1 MSSFSKLFAE
11 LKTQY
16 FVVNIFVETCYMTSG
31 KIENPFFWFAAILG
45 LVLDQ
50 ASKYL
55 VVQYLKGLPST
66 PLIDGVF
73 HLTYATNTGAAFS
86 LFSGQ
91 IDWLKWVSM
100 FVSLGLVALGVFSKN
115 LNRWEQVG
123 YGCILAG
130 AAGNGIDRFVAG
142 YVVDFIDIRIIRFAI
157 FNIADVSINVG
168 LVCLAI
174 AVLSV
179 AKPSKK

>member
-1 MSSFSKLFAE
+1 
-11 LKTQY
+11 
-16 FVVNIFVETCYMTSG
+16 MTSG
-31 KIENPFFWFAAILG
+31 KIENSLYWTAAIVG

-50 ASKYL
+50 VSKYL
-55 VVQYLKGLPST
+55 ALQYLKVLKSV
-66 PLIDGVF
+66 PLIDGVL

-86 LFSGQ
+86 LFSDQ

-100 FVSLGLVALGVFSKN
+100 VVSLGLVAFGIFSKK
-115 LNRWEQVG
+115 LNRWEQAG

-174 AVLSV
+174 AVLFA
-179 AKPSKK
+179 AKPSSKK

>member
-1 MSSFSKLFAE
+1 MA
-11 LKTQY
+11 
-16 FVVNIFVETCYMTSG
+16 SG
-31 KIENPFFWFAAILG
+31 KIENSLYWTAAILG

-55 VVQYLKGLPST
+55 VVQYLKGTKSLP
-66 PLIDGVF
+66 LLDGIF

-100 FVSLGLVALGVFSKN
+100 IVSLGLVAFGIFSKN

-168 LVCLAI
+168 LACLAI
-174 AVLSV
+174 AVLFV
-179 AKPSKK
+179 TKPSKSKN

>member
-1 MSSFSKLFAE
+1 
-11 LKTQY
+11 
-16 FVVNIFVETCYMTSG
+16 MTFG
-31 KIENPFFWFAAILG
+31 KIENSLYWAVAILG

-55 VVQYLKGLPST
+55 IVQYIKGLRSFPV
-66 PLIDGVF
+66 IEGVF
-73 HLTYATNTGAAFS
+73 HFTYATNTGAAFS

-100 FVSLGLVALGVFSKN
+100 IVSLGLVAFGLFSKN

-130 AAGNGIDRFVAG
+130 AAGNGVDRFVAG

-157 FNIADVSINVG
+157 FNIADVFINIG

-174 AVLSV
+174 AVLFV
-179 AKPSKK
+179 TKPSGKI

>member
-1 MSSFSKLFAE
+1 
-11 LKTQY
+11 
-16 FVVNIFVETCYMTSG
+16 MTSS
-31 KIENPFFWFAAILG
+31 KIENSLYWTAAILG

-55 VVQYLKGLPST
+55 VVQYLKGVKSF
-66 PLIDGVF
+66 PLINGVLHF
-73 HLTYATNTGAAFS
+73 TYATNTGAAFS
-86 LFSGQ
+86 LFSDQ

-100 FVSLGLVALGVFSKN
+100 LVSLGLVVFGIFSKN
-115 LNRWEQVG
+115 LNRWEQAG
-123 YGCILAG
+123 YGFILAG

-174 AVLSV
+174 AVLFV
-179 AKPSKK
+179 TKPTKSKKLE

>member
-1 MSSFSKLFAE
+1 
-11 LKTQY
+11 
-16 FVVNIFVETCYMTSG
+16 MTSG
-31 KIENPFFWFAAILG
+31 KIENSLYWIAAILG

-55 VVQYLKGLPST
+55 VVQYLKAGKSF
-66 PLIDGVF
+66 PLIDGVVHF
-73 HLTYATNTGAAFS
+73 TYATNTGAAFS

-100 FVSLGLVALGVFSKN
+100 IVSLGLVAFGIFGKRLT
-115 LNRWEQVG
+115 RWEQVG

-174 AVLSV
+174 AVLIA
-179 AKPSKK
+179 AKPSKSKK

>member
-1 MSSFSKLFAE
+1 
-11 LKTQY
+11 
-16 FVVNIFVETCYMTSG
+16 MTAS
-31 KIENPFFWFAAILG
+31 KIENSLYWTAAILG

-55 VVQYLKGLPST
+55 VVQYLKGVKSV
-66 PLIDGVF
+66 PLIDGVI

-100 FVSLGLVALGVFSKN
+100 IVSLGLVAFGVFSKN

-157 FNIADVSINVG
+157 FNIADVFINIG
-168 LVCLAI
+168 LACLAI
-174 AVLSV
+174 AVLSTTSQEKV
-179 AKPSKK
+179 KK

>member
-1 MSSFSKLFAE
+1 
-11 LKTQY
+11 
-16 FVVNIFVETCYMTSG
+16 MTSG
-31 KIENPFFWFAAILG
+31 KIENSLYWAAAILG
-45 LVLDQ
+45 LALDQ

-55 VVQYLKGLPST
+55 VVQYLKGLKSV
-66 PLIDGVF
+66 PLIDGIF
-73 HLTYATNTGAAFS
+73 HFTYATNTGAAFS

-100 FVSLGLVALGVFSKN
+100 IVSLGLVAFGIFGKN

-157 FNIADVSINVG
+157 FNIADVSINIG
-168 LVCLAI
+168 LACLAI
-174 AVLSV
+174 AVLF
-179 AKPSKK
+179 ATKPSKLKKTD

>member
-1 MSSFSKLFAE
+1 
-11 LKTQY
+11 
-16 FVVNIFVETCYMTSG
+16 MTSG
-31 KIENPFFWFAAILG
+31 KIENSLYWTAAIVG

-50 ASKYL
+50 SSKYL
-55 VVQYLKGLPST
+55 ALQYLKVLKSV
-66 PLIDGVF
+66 PLIDGVL

-86 LFSGQ
+86 LFSDQ

-100 FVSLGLVALGVFSKN
+100 VVSLGLVAFGIFSKN
-115 LNRWEQVG
+115 LNRWEQAG

-168 LVCLAI
+168 LACLAI
-174 AVLSV
+174 AVLFGTSPV
-179 AKPSKK
+179 SKK

>member
-1 MSSFSKLFAE
+1 MA
-11 LKTQY
+11 
-16 FVVNIFVETCYMTSG
+16 SG
-31 KIENPFFWFAAILG
+31 KIENSLYWFAAILG

-55 VVQYLKGLPST
+55 VVQYLKGARSFPV
-66 PLIDGVF
+66 IDGVF

-100 FVSLGLVALGVFSKN
+100 LVSLGLVAFGIFARN
-115 LNRWEQVG
+115 LNRWEQAG
-123 YGCILAG
+123 YGFILAG

-168 LVCLAI
+168 LACLAI
-174 AVLSV
+174 AVLFA
-179 AKPSKK
+179 AKPVRKMPKP

>member
-1 MSSFSKLFAE
+1 MA
-11 LKTQY
+11 
-16 FVVNIFVETCYMTSG
+16 SG
-31 KIENPFFWFAAILG
+31 KIENSLYWTAAILG

-55 VVQYLKGLPST
+55 VVQYIKVLKSV
-66 PLIDGVF
+66 PLIDGVLHF
-73 HLTYATNTGAAFS
+73 TYATNTGAAFS

-91 IDWLKWVSM
+91 TDWLKWVSM
-100 FVSLGLVALGVFSKN
+100 LVSLGLVAFGIFSKN
-115 LNRWEQVG
+115 LTRWEQVG

-157 FNIADVSINVG
+157 FNIADVSINIG

-174 AVLSV
+174 AVLF
-179 AKPSKK
+179 APKPSNSQKLK

>member
-1 MSSFSKLFAE
+1 MAL
-11 LKTQY
+11 
-16 FVVNIFVETCYMTSG
+16 
-31 KIENPFFWFAAILG
+31 
-45 LVLDQ
+45 
-50 ASKYL
+50 
-55 VVQYLKGLPST
+55 QYLKVLKSV
-66 PLIDGVF
+66 PLIDGVL

-86 LFSGQ
+86 LFSDQ

-100 FVSLGLVALGVFSKN
+100 VVSLGLFAFGIFSKN
-115 LNRWEQVG
+115 LNRWEQAG

-174 AVLSV
+174 AVLFGTS
-179 AKPSKK
+179 PTSKK

>member
-1 MSSFSKLFAE
+1 MISS
-11 LKTQY
+11 
-16 FVVNIFVETCYMTSG
+16 
-31 KIENPFFWFAAILG
+31 KIENLFFWVAAIVG

-55 VVQYLKGLPST
+55 AVQYLKGIGSI
-66 PLIDGVF
+66 PLLNGVF

-86 LFSGQ
+86 LFSEQ

-100 FVSLGLVALGVFSKN
+100 IVSLGLIALGLFSKN

-123 YGCILAG
+123 YGCVLAG

-142 YVVDFIDIRIIRFAI
+142 YVVDFVDIRIIRFAI
-157 FNIADVSINVG
+157 FNIADVAINVG
-168 LVCLAI
+168 LACLAI
-174 AVLSV
+174 AVIFTTQSSRR
-179 AKPSKK
+179 KS

>member
-1 MSSFSKLFAE
+1 MREKALRSLSYVGFKFCKLI
-11 LKTQY
+11 KKR
-16 FVVNIFVETCYMTSG
+16 YMTSG
-31 KIENPFFWFAAILG
+31 KIENSLYWTAAILG

-55 VVQYLKGLPST
+55 VVQYLKGVRSF
-66 PLIDGVF
+66 PLIDGIF
-73 HLTYATNTGAAFS
+73 HFTYATNTGAAFS

-91 IDWLKWVSM
+91 TDWLKWVSI
-100 FVSLGLVALGVFSKN
+100 FVSLGLVAFGFFSKN

-168 LVCLAI
+168 LACLAI

-179 AKPSKK
+179 NRPSGKL

>member
-1 MSSFSKLFAE
+1 MA
-11 LKTQY
+11 
-16 FVVNIFVETCYMTSG
+16 SG
-31 KIENPFFWFAAILG
+31 KIENSLYWIMAILG

-55 VVQYLKGLPST
+55 VVQYLKGARSL

-73 HLTYATNTGAAFS
+73 HFTYATNTGAAFS

-100 FVSLGLVALGVFSKN
+100 IVSIGLIGFGIFSKN

-168 LVCLAI
+168 LACLAI
-174 AVLSV
+174 AVLFV
-179 AKPSKK
+179 TKPSGKM

>member
-1 MSSFSKLFAE
+1 MA
-11 LKTQY
+11 
-16 FVVNIFVETCYMTSG
+16 SG
-31 KIENPFFWFAAILG
+31 KIENSIYWFAAILG

-55 VVQYLKGLPST
+55 VVHYLKRVQSFPI
-66 PLIDGVF
+66 IDGVF
-73 HLTYATNTGAAFS
+73 HLTYATNTGEAFS

-100 FVSLGLVALGVFSKN
+100 LVSLGLVTFGVFAKN
-115 LNRWEQVG
+115 LNRWEQAG
-123 YGCILAG
+123 YGFILAG

-157 FNIADVSINVG
+157 FNIADISINVG
-168 LVCLAI
+168 LACLVI
-174 AVLSV
+174 AVLFTN
-179 AKPSKK
+179 KPVRKKPKL

>member
-1 MSSFSKLFAE
+1 MA
-11 LKTQY
+11 
-16 FVVNIFVETCYMTSG
+16 SG
-31 KIENPFFWFAAILG
+31 KVENSLYWTMAILG

-55 VVQYLKGLPST
+55 VVQYLKQPKSIAV
-66 PLIDGVF
+66 IDGILHF
-73 HLTYATNTGAAFS
+73 TYATNTGAAFS

-100 FVSLGLVALGVFSKN
+100 VVSLGFVVFGIFGKN
-115 LNRWEQVG
+115 LTRWEQAG
-123 YGCILAG
+123 YGFILAG

-157 FNIADVSINVG
+157 FNIADVSINAG

-174 AVLSV
+174 AVLF
-179 AKPSKK
+179 ATKPPKKA

>member
-1 MSSFSKLFAE
+1 MA
-11 LKTQY
+11 
-16 FVVNIFVETCYMTSG
+16 SG
-31 KIENPFFWFAAILG
+31 KIENSLYWTAAILG

-55 VVQYLKGLPST
+55 VVQHLKVLKSV
-66 PLIDGVF
+66 PLIDGVLHF
-73 HLTYATNTGAAFS
+73 TYATNTGAAFS

-91 IDWLKWVSM
+91 TDWLKWVSM
-100 FVSLGLVALGVFSKN
+100 LVSLGLVAFGIFSKN
-115 LNRWEQVG
+115 LTQWEQVG

-157 FNIADVSINVG
+157 FNIADVSINIG

-174 AVLSV
+174 AVLF
-179 AKPSKK
+179 APKPPNPQKLN

>member
-1 MSSFSKLFAE
+1 
-11 LKTQY
+11 
-16 FVVNIFVETCYMTSG
+16 MTFG
-31 KIENPFFWFAAILG
+31 KIENSLYWAIAILG

-55 VVQYLKGLPST
+55 VVQYLKGLRSFPV
-66 PLIDGVF
+66 IDGVF
-73 HLTYATNTGAAFS
+73 HFTYATNTGAAFS

-100 FVSLGLVALGVFSKN
+100 IVSLGLVAFGLFSKN

-157 FNIADVSINVG
+157 FNIADVSINIG
-168 LVCLAI
+168 LACLAI
-174 AVLSV
+174 AVLFGTNYS
-179 AKPSKK
+179 SKK

>member
-1 MSSFSKLFAE
+1 MKSR
-11 LKTQY
+11 
-16 FVVNIFVETCYMTSG
+16 
-31 KIENPFFWFAAILG
+31 KIENSFYWIAAILG

-50 ASKYL
+50 VTKYL
-55 VVQYLKGLPST
+55 AVHYLKGFRSL
-66 PLIDGVF
+66 PLIEGVF
-73 HLTYATNTGAAFS
+73 HFTYATNTGAAFS

-91 IDWLKWVSM
+91 IDWLKWVSLI
-100 FVSLGLVALGVFSKN
+100 VSVALIAVGIFSKN

-157 FNIADVSINVG
+157 FNIADIFINIG

-174 AVLSV
+174 AVFT
-179 AKPSKK
+179 ANQPNPKN

>member
-1 MSSFSKLFAE
+1 
-11 LKTQY
+11 
-16 FVVNIFVETCYMTSG
+16 MTSR
-31 KIENPFFWFAAILG
+31 KIENSLYWTAAILG

-55 VVQYLKGLPST
+55 VVQHLKGLRSFP
-66 PLIDGVF
+66 IVEGVF

-100 FVSLGLVALGVFSKN
+100 IVSLGLVAFGIFSKN

-142 YVVDFIDIRIIRFAI
+142 YVVDFIDLRIIRFAI
-157 FNIADVSINVG
+157 FNIADVSINIG
-168 LVCLAI
+168 LACLVI
-174 AVLSV
+174 AVLFV
-179 AKPSKK
+179 TRPSNKL

>member
-1 MSSFSKLFAE
+1 MK
-11 LKTQY
+11 
-16 FVVNIFVETCYMTSG
+16 SG
-31 KIENPFFWFAAILG
+31 KIGNYLYWTAAILG

-55 VVQYLKGLPST
+55 VVQYLKGARSL

-73 HLTYATNTGAAFS
+73 HFTYATNTGAAFS

-100 FVSLGLVALGVFSKN
+100 IVSIGLIGFGIFSKN

-174 AVLSV
+174 AVLFV
-179 AKPSKK
+179 ARPSSRI

>member
-1 MSSFSKLFAE
+1 MR
-11 LKTQY
+11 
-16 FVVNIFVETCYMTSG
+16 SG
-31 KIENPFFWFAAILG
+31 KIGNSLYWIAAMLG

-55 VVQYLKGLPST
+55 VVQYLKEVKSI

-91 IDWLKWVSM
+91 IDWLKWISM
-100 FVSLGLVALGVFSKN
+100 IVSLGLIAFGIFAKN
-115 LNRWEQVG
+115 LTRWEQVG

-168 LVCLAI
+168 LACLVI
-174 AVLSV
+174 AVVFMSKQT
-179 AKPSKK
+179 KPKH

>member
-1 MSSFSKLFAE
+1 
-11 LKTQY
+11 
-16 FVVNIFVETCYMTSG
+16 MTFG
-31 KIENPFFWFAAILG
+31 KIENSLYWAVAILG

-55 VVQYLKGLPST
+55 IVQYLKGLRSFPV
-66 PLIDGVF
+66 IEGVF
-73 HLTYATNTGAAFS
+73 HFTYATNTGAAFS

-100 FVSLGLVALGVFSKN
+100 IVSLGLVAFGLFSKN

-157 FNIADVSINVG
+157 FNIADVFINIG

-174 AVLSV
+174 AVLFV
-179 AKPSKK
+179 TKPSGKI

>member
-1 MSSFSKLFAE
+1 
-11 LKTQY
+11 
-16 FVVNIFVETCYMTSG
+16 MTFG
-31 KIENPFFWFAAILG
+31 KIENSLYWAVAILG

-55 VVQYLKGLPST
+55 IVQYLKGLRSFPV
-66 PLIDGVF
+66 IEGVF
-73 HLTYATNTGAAFS
+73 HFTYATNTGAAFS

-100 FVSLGLVALGVFSKN
+100 IVSLGLVAFGLFSKN

-130 AAGNGIDRFVAG
+130 AAGNGVDRFVAG

-157 FNIADVSINVG
+157 FNIADVFINIG

-174 AVLSV
+174 AVLFV
-179 AKPSKK
+179 TKPSGKI

>member
-1 MSSFSKLFAE
+1 MA
-11 LKTQY
+11 
-16 FVVNIFVETCYMTSG
+16 SG
-31 KIENPFFWFAAILG
+31 KIENSFYWTAAIVG

-50 ASKYL
+50 ASKYWAW
-55 VVQYLKGLPST
+55 QYLKVLKSI
-66 PLIDGVF
+66 PLVEGVLHF
-73 HLTYATNTGAAFS
+73 TYATNTGAAFS
-86 LFSGQ
+86 LFSDQ

-100 FVSLGLVALGVFSKN
+100 VVSLGLVAFGLFSKD

-157 FNIADVSINVG
+157 FNVADMSINIG

-174 AVLSV
+174 AVLFAS
-179 AKPSKK
+179 KPISRK

>member
-1 MSSFSKLFAE
+1 
-11 LKTQY
+11 
-16 FVVNIFVETCYMTSG
+16 MTSG
-31 KIENPFFWFAAILG
+31 KIGNSLFWIAATLG

-55 VVQYLKGLPST
+55 AVQYLKEWRSV

-100 FVSLGLVALGVFSKN
+100 IVSLGLVAFGIFSKN

-142 YVVDFIDIRIIRFAI
+142 YVVDFIDVRIIRFAI
-157 FNIADVSINVG
+157 FNIADVAINIG
-168 LVCLAI
+168 LACLAI
-174 AVLSV
+174 SVLFMSQPV
-179 AKPSKK
+179 RKK

>member
-1 MSSFSKLFAE
+1 MA
-11 LKTQY
+11 
-16 FVVNIFVETCYMTSG
+16 SG
-31 KIENPFFWFAAILG
+31 KIENSLYWTAAILG

-55 VVQYLKGLPST
+55 VVQHLKALKSV
-66 PLIDGVF
+66 PLIDGVLHF
-73 HLTYATNTGAAFS
+73 TYATNTGAAFS

-91 IDWLKWVSM
+91 TDWLRWVSM
-100 FVSLGLVALGVFSKN
+100 LVSLGLVAFGIFSKN
-115 LNRWEQVG
+115 LTRWEQVG

-157 FNIADVSINVG
+157 FNIADVFINIG

-174 AVLSV
+174 AVLF
-179 AKPSKK
+179 APKPPNPQKLK

>member
-1 MSSFSKLFAE
+1 
-11 LKTQY
+11 
-16 FVVNIFVETCYMTSG
+16 MTSG
-31 KIENPFFWFAAILG
+31 KIENSLYWTAAILG

-55 VVQYLKGLPST
+55 VVQYLKGLKSV
-66 PLIDGVF
+66 PLINGVF
-73 HLTYATNTGAAFS
+73 HFTYATNTGAAFS

-100 FVSLGLVALGVFSKN
+100 VVSLGLVAFGVFGKN

-123 YGCILAG
+123 YGCIL
-130 AAGNGIDRFVAG
+130 AG

-157 FNIADVSINVG
+157 FNIADVFINVG

-174 AVLSV
+174 AVLFVSKSS
-179 AKPSKK
+179 KPKKLE

>member
-1 MSSFSKLFAE
+1 MA
-11 LKTQY
+11 
-16 FVVNIFVETCYMTSG
+16 SG
-31 KIENPFFWFAAILG
+31 KIENSLYWTAAILG

-55 VVQYLKGLPST
+55 VVQHLKALKSV
-66 PLIDGVF
+66 PLIDGVLHF
-73 HLTYATNTGAAFS
+73 TYATNTGAAFS

-91 IDWLKWVSM
+91 TDWLKWVSM
-100 FVSLGLVALGVFSKN
+100 LVSLGLVAFGIFSKN
-115 LNRWEQVG
+115 LTRWEQVG

-157 FNIADVSINVG
+157 FNIADVFINIG

-174 AVLSV
+174 AVLF
-179 AKPSKK
+179 APKPPNPQKLK

>member
-1 MSSFSKLFAE
+1 
-11 LKTQY
+11 
-16 FVVNIFVETCYMTSG
+16 MTAS
-31 KIENPFFWFAAILG
+31 KIENSLYWTAAILG

-55 VVQYLKGLPST
+55 VVQSLKGVKSV
-66 PLIDGVF
+66 PLIDGVI

-100 FVSLGLVALGVFSKN
+100 IVSLGLVAFGVFSKN

-123 YGCILAG
+123 YGCILSG

-157 FNIADVSINVG
+157 FNIADVFINIG
-168 LVCLAI
+168 LACLAI
-174 AVLSV
+174 AVLSTTSQEKV
-179 AKPSKK
+179 KK

>member
-1 MSSFSKLFAE
+1 MK
-11 LKTQY
+11 
-16 FVVNIFVETCYMTSG
+16 SG
-31 KIENPFFWFAAILG
+31 KIGNSLYWIAAILG

-55 VVQYLKGLPST
+55 VVQYLKGSRSL

-73 HLTYATNTGAAFS
+73 HFTYATNTGAAFS

-100 FVSLGLVALGVFSKN
+100 IVSIGLVGFGIFSKN

-168 LVCLAI
+168 LACLAI
-174 AVLSV
+174 AVLFV
-179 AKPSKK
+179 TKPSRKM

>member
-1 MSSFSKLFAE
+1 
-11 LKTQY
+11 
-16 FVVNIFVETCYMTSG
+16 MTSG
-31 KIENPFFWFAAILG
+31 KIENSLYWIAAIVG

-55 VVQYLKGLPST
+55 VVQYLKSARSFPV
-66 PLIDGVF
+66 IDGVF

-100 FVSLGLVALGVFSKN
+100 LVSLGLVVFGIFAKN
-115 LNRWEQVG
+115 LNRWEQAG
-123 YGCILAG
+123 YGFILAG

-157 FNIADVSINVG
+157 FNVADVSINVG
-168 LVCLAI
+168 LACLAI
-174 AVLSV
+174 AVLF
-179 AKPSKK
+179 ATKPSRKAPRL